1 MLDGFKSEWHSY
13 SVPGQQAEFA
23 AENKPEME
31 AGWHLVPGR
40 VEKPV
45 WGLLA
50 MFAAIFVFLAW
61 FETLGR

>member
-1 MLDGFKSEWHSY
+1 M
-13 SVPGQQAEFA
+13 PGQQSEFA

-50 MFAAIFVFLAW
+50 MFAAILVFLAW